1 MAKHRSFFN
10 FPSAISF
17 LIILFFI
24 ASPCIS
30 FGQTKSQLEKQKSKI
45 EAEIKKLNKE
55 LISAQ
60 KTTRLNKNQLNALNK
75 KINERNK
82 LIKNINSQMG
92 ILDQQIG
99 QTRDSINVIHS
110 QVDAMKK
117 EYAAIIRALYR
128 DHGNMDKL
136 VLIFDTPSYNRSFLR
151 LKYFNEYSRFRRRK
165 HRQINSREQELENQT
180 LRLQR
185 QRDEK
190 NSLLAQEKKN
200 KEELTKE
207 QQLKQKSLND
217 SKANEK
223 QISANLS
230 KKEQQKRNLDKQIR
244 RIIAEEVAKAAKT
257 STKAKAPTTTAS
269 TTTNTTAASNPSAPS
284 SEEVAL
290 STDFASNKGKLSW
303 PVYYKSVIREFGKYT
318 HASGGENMNNG
329 IDLTTAPS
337 ATVYCIFN
345 GVATRVFTCPNGA
358 KGVIVRHGE
367 FMSVY
372 ANLAIVSVKQG
383 AKVSTKQVLGTVA
396 NTDGQGEFSFQI
408 WKGTVPQNPRSW
420 LR

>member
-1 MAKHRSFFN
+1 MKTRFSSSKLSFRFALLSLLIVLSL
-10 FPSAISF
+10 PS
-17 LIILFFI
+17 
-24 ASPCIS
+24 IS
-30 FGQTKSQLEKQKSKI
+30 FGQTKAQLEKQKSKI

-55 LISAQ
+55 LASAQ
-60 KTTRLNKNQLNALNK
+60 KTTRLNTSQLNALNK

-92 ILDQQIG
+92 ILDHQIG
-99 QTRDSINVIHS
+99 QTRDSIKVIHT

-136 VLIFDTPSYNRSFLR
+136 VLLFDTPSYNRSFLR

-165 HRQINSREQELENQT
+165 HREINSREQELETQT

-190 NSLLAQEKKN
+190 NSLLAQEQKN
-200 KEELTKE
+200 KEALTKE
-207 QQLKQKSLND
+207 QQLKQKSLNA

-223 QISANLS
+223 QISASLS
-230 KKEQQKRNLDKQIR
+230 KKEQQKRDLDKQIR

-257 STKAKAPTTTAS
+257 STKAKAPTTSSS
-269 TTTNTTAASNPSAPS
+269 TSNTTAASNPSAPS

-290 STDFASNKGKLSW
+290 SSDFASNKGKLSW

-329 IDLTTAPS
+329 IDLATAPS

-372 ANLAIVSVKQG
+372 ANMASVSIKQG
-383 AKVSTKQVLGTVA
+383 AKVSTKQSLGTVA
-396 NTDGQGEFSFQI
+396 NIDGQGEFSFQI
-408 WKGTVPQNPRSW
+408 WKGTAPQNPRSW